1 MASFSKYSN
10 DSIRWS
16 CGRVRRVVTTLLP
29 GILLCALMVAAPSAS
44 DVSQGVNVT
53 HNGFGR
59 HRTTGVWTAT
69 LTVKNTSGDSIA
81 GPIQVVLTR
90 LASNVTMVNR
100 TGVRDGDPYITVTTG
115 TLAPGASASVTIQF
129 SNPSNQFIEFTSV
142 TYSGG
147 I

>member
-1 MASFSKYSN
+1 MASFNKYSN

-16 CGRVRRVVTTLLP
+16 YSRVRRIVTTLLP
-29 GILLCALMVAAPSAS
+29 GVLLCALMVAAPPAN
-44 DVSQGVNVT
+44 DVSHGVNVT

-69 LTVKNTSGDSIA
+69 LTVKNISGDSLA
-81 GPIQVVLTR
+81 GPIQVALTR
-90 LASNVTMVNR
+90 LASNVTMVNP
-100 TGVRDGDPYITVTTG
+100 TGTRNGDPYITVTTG

-129 SNPSNQFIEFTSV
+129 NNPSNHFIEFTSV